1 LPEVAPGSVAQK
13 PSGEWKMV
21 KRRCLLG
28 KSVSRAPGVLVLRA
42 SHLGI
47 VGPAKEL
54 EEFAVPIGLSAFEAG
69 HGYFHEGLS
78 LQECI
83 IPVVVLH
90 SVARRPSGMSM
101 ENVEIR
107 YRSDR
112 FTSRIIGVKVW
123 FNSLLTDS
131 LTARIDAYDC
141 PGAKAKIVGEA
152 ADCEARDPGT
162 RLVTL
167 PKSAETQVPIRIS
180 DKFDGASVEIRVTDP
195 ATGTIFARLKLKN
208 SIME

>member
-1 LPEVAPGSVAQK
+1 
-13 PSGEWKMV
+13 MV
-21 KRRCLLG
+21 E
-28 KSVSRAPGVLVLRA
+28 
-42 SHLGI
+42 H
-47 VGPAKEL
+47 
-54 EEFAVPIGLSAFEAG
+54 
-69 HGYFHEGLS
+69 
-78 LQECI
+78 
-83 IPVVVLH
+83 
-90 SVARRPSGMSM
+90 MSM

-131 LTARIDAYDC
+131 LTARIDAYDG

-180 DKFDGASVEIRVTDP
+180 DKFDGASVEIRATDP